1 VVLLN
6 QNKYMF
12 VIRFKK
18 LFIGL
23 SIFFVAAS
31 IAAFAIFGLP
41 LGIDFKGG
49 SALDVQ
55 YSGVRPATTAVS
67 QAIENAGFD
76 NALVQPV
83 GEQGYMI
90 QTREVTDDERAAI
103 VAAAASVDPAQTV
116 TQTSFTSIGPSV
128 GNELKHKSIASIIL
142 VLIAIILFV
151 AYAFRKVS
159 KPISSWKYGI
169 AVIIALVHD
178 IIIPVGAFAI
188 LGHFMGAQVDTL
200 FIVALL
206 TTLGLSVSDT
216 IVVFDRI
223 REHLNGSKANMPFPE
238 LVGESLSE
246 TFARSINTSFVV
258 LVMVIALAVFGPA
271 TTRLFAITLAIGM
284 FFGTYSS
291 IFLASPLLV
300 VMEGNQGK
308 KK

>member
-1 VVLLN
+1 
-6 QNKYMF
+6 MF
-12 VIRFKK
+12 VIKYK
-18 LFIGL
+18 TLFI
-23 SIFFVAAS
+23 SISAFFVAAA
-31 IAAFAIFGLP
+31 IASLIIFGLP

-49 SALDVQ
+49 SALELQ
-55 YSGVRPATTAVS
+55 YTGTLPTTAQVTTAVT
-67 QAIENAGFD
+67 NAGFA

-83 GEQGYMI
+83 GSQGYMI
-90 QTREVTDDERAAI
+90 ETATLTDAQRAALI
-103 VAAAASVDPAQTV
+103 TAASVTPGQTV

-128 GNELKHKSIASIIL
+128 GTDLKHKAIASIIL

-159 KPISSWKYGI
+159 KPVSSWKYGF
-169 AVIIALVHD
+169 AVIIALIHD
-178 IIIPVGAFAI
+178 LIIPTGFFAL
-188 LGHFMGAQVDTL
+188 LGHFAGAQVDTL

-206 TTLGLSVSDT
+206 TTLGLSVADT

-223 REHLNGSKANMPFPE
+223 REHLKGSAASKHFPQ

-246 TFARSINTSFVV
+246 TFVRSINTSFVV
-258 LVMVIALAVFGPA
+258 LVMVVSLAIFGPA
-271 TTRLFAITLAIGM
+271 TTKLFAITLAVGM

-300 VMEGNQGK
+300 VMEQSQK

>member
-1 VVLLN
+1 
-6 QNKYMF
+6 MF
-12 VIRFKK
+12 VIKFKS

-23 SIFFVAAS
+23 SVFFVAVAIAS
-31 IAAFAIFGLP
+31 LVIFGLP

-49 SALDVQ
+49 SSLELQYTGARPTTVQ
-55 YSGVRPATTAVS
+55 VNAAVD
-67 QAIENAGFD
+67 AAGFTD
-76 NALVQPV
+76 ALVQPV
-83 GEQGYMI
+83 GETGYMI
-90 QTREVTDDERAAI
+90 QTHTLTDAERASL
-103 VAAAASVDPAQTV
+103 VSAASVTPGQAV
-116 TQTSFTSIGPSV
+116 MQTSFTSIGPSV
-128 GNELKHKSIASIIL
+128 GTELKHKAIASIIL

-159 KPISSWKYGI
+159 KPISSWKYGF

-178 IIIPVGAFAI
+178 IIIPTGVFA
-188 LGHFMGAQVDTL
+188 LFGHFLGAQVDTL

-206 TTLGLSVSDT
+206 TTLGLSVADT

-223 REHLNGSKANMPFPE
+223 REHLKGSSAAKPFPE

-246 TFARSINTSFVV
+246 TFVRSINTSFVV
-258 LVMVIALAVFGPA
+258 LVMVLALAVFGPE
-271 TTRLFAITLAIGM
+271 TTKLFAITLAVGM

-300 VMEGNQGK
+300 VMSSGQK

>member
-1 VVLLN
+1 
-6 QNKYMF
+6 MF
-12 VIRFKK
+12 VIKYK
-18 LFIGL
+18 TLFI
-23 SIFFVAAS
+23 SISAFFVAVAVIS
-31 IAAFAIFGLP
+31 LIAFGLP

-49 SALDVQ
+49 SALELQ
-55 YSGVRPATTAVS
+55 YTGARPAVQAVNDS
-67 QAIENAGFD
+67 LAKAGFD
-76 NALVQPV
+76 NTLVQPV
-83 GEQGYMI
+83 GEQSYRI
-90 QTREVTDDERAAI
+90 ETATLTDAQRAQ
-103 VAAAASVDPAQTV
+103 VVAAASVTPDQTV

-128 GNELKHKSIASIIL
+128 GAELKHKAIASIIL

-159 KPISSWKYGI
+159 KPVSSWKYGI

-178 IIIPVGAFAI
+178 IIIPTGVFAL
-188 LGHFMGAQVDTL
+188 LGHFIGAQVDTL

-223 REHLNGSKANMPFPE
+223 REHLKTKANMPFPQ

-246 TFARSINTSFVV
+246 TFVRSINTSLVV
-258 LVMVIALAVFGPA
+258 LVMVLALAIFGPA
-271 TTRLFAITLAIGM
+271 TTKLFAITLAVGM

-300 VMEGNQGK
+300 VMEQSQK

>member
-1 VVLLN
+1 
-6 QNKYMF
+6 MF

-18 LFIGL
+18 IFIGL
-23 SIFFVAAS
+23 SALFVMLALISLIIFK
-31 IAAFAIFGLP
+31 LP
-41 LGIDFKGG
+41 LGIDFTGG
-49 SALDVQ
+49 SALEMQ
-55 YSGVRPATTAVS
+55 YSGVRPPTTALSTAV
-67 QAIENAGFD
+67 AYAGFD
-76 NALVQPV
+76 HALVQPV
-83 GEQGYMI
+83 GTQGFMI
-90 QTREVTDDERAAI
+90 ETQELTDAQRGALLAAT
-103 VAAAASVDPAQTV
+103 ATVDPTQTV

-128 GNELKHKSIASIIL
+128 GNELKHKAIASIIL

-159 KPISSWKYGI
+159 KPVSSWKYGI

-178 IIIPVGAFAI
+178 LIIPAGVFAL

-206 TTLGLSVSDT
+206 TTLGLSIADT

-223 REHLNGSKANMPFPE
+223 REHLKGAKAGVAFPE

-246 TFARSINTSFVV
+246 TFVRSINTSLVV
-258 LVMVIALAVFGPA
+258 LVMVLSLAIFGPA
-271 TTRLFAITLAIGM
+271 STKLFAITLAVGM

-300 VMEGNQGK
+300 VMAESQK

>member
-1 VVLLN
+1 
-6 QNKYMF
+6 MF

-23 SIFFVAAS
+23 SAFFVAAA
-31 IAAFAIFGLP
+31 IASWAIFGLP

-55 YSGVRPATTAVS
+55 YSGTRPATTDVANAVE
-67 QAIENAGFD
+67 AAGFP

-83 GEQGYMI
+83 GAQGYMI
-90 QTREVTDDERAAI
+90 QTRQLTDAERGTV
-103 VAAAASVDPAQTV
+103 VAATASIAPDQTV

-128 GNELKHKSIASIIL
+128 GNELKHKAIASIIL

-169 AVIIALVHD
+169 AVVIALVHD
-178 IIIPVGAFAI
+178 IIIPVGAFAL
-188 LGHFMGAQVDTL
+188 LGHFFGAQVDTL

-206 TTLGLSVSDT
+206 TTLGLSVADT

-223 REHLNGSKANMPFPE
+223 REHLNGSKASMPFPA
-238 LVGESLSE
+238 LVGDSLSE
-246 TFARSINTSFVV
+246 TFVRSINTSFVV
-258 LVMVIALAVFGPA
+258 LVMVIALAVFGPS

-300 VMEGNQGK
+300 VMEGAQK
-308 KK
+308 KKSK

>member
-1 VVLLN
+1 
-6 QNKYMF
+6 MF
-12 VIRFKK
+12 VIKYK
-18 LFIGL
+18 TLFI
-23 SIFFVAAS
+23 SISAFFVAVAVIS
-31 IAAFAIFGLP
+31 LIAFGLP

-49 SALDVQ
+49 SALELQ
-55 YSGVRPATTAVS
+55 YTGARPAVQAVNDS
-67 QAIENAGFD
+67 LAKAGFD
-76 NALVQPV
+76 NTLVQPV
-83 GEQGYMI
+83 GEQSYRI
-90 QTREVTDDERAAI
+90 ETATLTDAQRAQ
-103 VAAAASVDPAQTV
+103 VVAAASVTPDQTV

-128 GNELKHKSIASIIL
+128 GAELKHKAIASIIL

-159 KPISSWKYGI
+159 KPVSSWKYGI

-178 IIIPVGAFAI
+178 IIIPTGVFAL
-188 LGHFMGAQVDTL
+188 LGHFIGAQVDTL

-206 TTLGLSVSDT
+206 TTLGLSVADT

-223 REHLNGSKANMPFPE
+223 REHLKTKANMPFPQ

-246 TFARSINTSFVV
+246 TFVRSINTSLVV
-258 LVMVIALAVFGPA
+258 LVMVLALAIFGPA
-271 TTRLFAITLAIGM
+271 TTKLFAITLAVGM

-300 VMEGNQGK
+300 VMEQSQK

>member
-1 VVLLN
+1 
-6 QNKYMF
+6 MF
-12 VIRFKK
+12 VIKFKT
-18 LFIGL
+18 LFI
-23 SIFFVAAS
+23 SISVFFVTAAIVS
-31 IAAFAIFGLP
+31 LIIFGLP

-49 SALDVQ
+49 SALEVQ
-55 YSGVRPATTAVS
+55 YSGPRPTVSAVTTAVT
-67 QAIENAGFD
+67 NAGFT

-83 GEQGYMI
+83 GSNGLMI
-90 QTREVTDDERAAI
+90 ETQTLSDAQRAA
-103 VAAAASVDPAQTV
+103 VLAAASLEQPA

-128 GNELKHKSIASIIL
+128 GTELKHKAIASIIL

-159 KPISSWKYGI
+159 QPVSSWKYGF

-178 IIIPVGAFAI
+178 LIIPTGVFAL
-188 LGHFMGAQVDTL
+188 LGHFYGAQVDTL

-206 TTLGLSVSDT
+206 TTLGLSVADT

-223 REHLNGSKANMPFPE
+223 REHLNGSKSTSFPK

-246 TFARSINTSFVV
+246 TFVRSINTSLVV
-258 LVMVIALAVFGPA
+258 LVMVLSLAFFGPA
-271 TTRLFAITLAIGM
+271 TTKLFAITLAVGM

-300 VMEGNQGK
+300 VMEQGRK
-308 KK
+308 KKK

>member
-1 VVLLN
+1 
-6 QNKYMF
+6 MF
-12 VIRFKK
+12 VIRYKK

-23 SIFFVAAS
+23 SVFFVAVALAS
-31 IAAFAIFGLP
+31 LIAFGLP

-49 SALDVQ
+49 SALEVQ
-55 YSGVRPATTAVS
+55 YSGVRPTTGAVTTAIT
-67 QAIENAGFD
+67 AAGFK

-83 GEQGYMI
+83 GTQGFSI
-90 QTREVTDDERAAI
+90 ETQELTDAQRAQA
-103 VAAAASVDPAQTV
+103 VAAAQSVAPDQTV

-128 GNELKHKSIASIIL
+128 GSELKHKAIASIIL

-151 AYAFRKVS
+151 AYAFRQVS
-159 KPISSWKYGI
+159 KPVSSWKYGF
-169 AVIIALVHD
+169 AVIIALIHD
-178 IIIPVGAFAI
+178 LIIPTGVFAL
-188 LGHFMGAQVDTL
+188 LGHFAGAQVDTL

-206 TTLGLSVSDT
+206 TTLGLSVADT

-223 REHLNGSKANMPFPE
+223 REHLKGAKAGKPFPE

-246 TFARSINTSFVV
+246 TFVRSINTSAVV
-258 LVMVIALAVFGPA
+258 LIMVLSLAVFGPA
-271 TTRLFAITLAIGM
+271 STKLFASVLAVGM

-300 VMEGNQGK
+300 VMEQSQK

>member
-1 VVLLN
+1 
-6 QNKYMF
+6 MF
-12 VIRFKK
+12 VIKYK
-18 LFIGL
+18 TLFI
-23 SIFFVAAS
+23 SISALFVAAA
-31 IAAFAIFGLP
+31 IASLIIFGLP

-49 SALDVQ
+49 SALELQYTGARPSTADV
-55 YSGVRPATTAVS
+55 TTAVTK
-67 QAIENAGFD
+67 AGFT

-83 GEQGYMI
+83 GDQGYMI
-90 QTREVTDDERAAI
+90 ETATLTDAQRAALLT
-103 VAAAASVDPAQTV
+103 AASVVPGQTV

-128 GNELKHKSIASIIL
+128 GTELKHKAIASIIL

-159 KPISSWKYGI
+159 KPVSSWKYGF

-178 IIIPVGAFAI
+178 LIIPTGFFAL
-188 LGHFMGAQVDTL
+188 LGHFAGAQVDTL

-206 TTLGLSVSDT
+206 TTLGLSVADT

-223 REHLNGSKANMPFPE
+223 REHLKGSSANKNFAE

-246 TFARSINTSFVV
+246 TFVRSINTSFVV
-258 LVMVIALAVFGPA
+258 LVMVVSLAVFGPA
-271 TTRLFAITLAIGM
+271 TTKLFAITLAVGM

-300 VMEGNQGK
+300 VMEQSQK
-308 KK
+308 KKQI

>member
-1 VVLLN
+1 
-6 QNKYMF
+6 MF

-18 LFIGL
+18 VFIGI
-23 SIFFVAAS
+23 SVFFVAVA
-31 IAAFAIFGLP
+31 IAALIVFKLP

-55 YSGVRPATTAVS
+55 YSGTRPATTVVAD
-67 QAIENAGFD
+67 AIEKAGFT
-76 NALVQPV
+76 NARVQPV
-83 GEQGYMI
+83 GEQSYMI
-90 QTREVTDDERAAI
+90 ETRELSDADRAAV
-103 VAAAASVDPAQTV
+103 VAAAASVDPAQAV

-128 GNELKHKSIASIIL
+128 GNELKHKAIASIIL

-151 AYAFRKVS
+151 AYAFRQVS
-159 KPISSWKYGI
+159 KPISSWKYGF
-169 AVIIALVHD
+169 AVVIALVHD

-188 LGHFMGAQVDTL
+188 LGHFIGAQVDTL

-206 TTLGLSVSDT
+206 TTLGLSVADT

-223 REHLNGSKANMPFPE
+223 REHLKGSKANMPFPE

-246 TFARSINTSFVV
+246 TFVRSINTSFVV
-258 LVMVIALAVFGPA
+258 LVMVIALAVFGPS

-300 VMEGNQGK
+300 VMEGGQK
-308 KK
+308 KKK

>member
-1 VVLLN
+1 
-6 QNKYMF
+6 MF
-12 VIRFKK
+12 VIKYK
-18 LFIGL
+18 TLFI
-23 SIFFVAAS
+23 SISVFFVTVAIAS
-31 IAAFAIFGLP
+31 LIIFGLP

-49 SALDVQ
+49 SALELQ
-55 YSGVRPATTAVS
+55 YSGVPPTTSAVATGVTA
-67 QAIENAGFD
+67 AGFT

-83 GEQGYMI
+83 GTNGYMI
-90 QTREVTDDERAAI
+90 ETQTLTDAQRAALI
-103 VAAAASVDPAQTV
+103 TAASVTPGQVV

-128 GNELKHKSIASIIL
+128 GTELKHKAIASLIL
-142 VLIAIILFV
+142 VLVAIILFV

-159 KPISSWKYGI
+159 KPVSSWKYGF

-178 IIIPVGAFAI
+178 VIIPTGVFAL
-188 LGHFMGAQVDTL
+188 LGHFLGAQVDTL

-206 TTLGLSVSDT
+206 TTLGLSVADT

-223 REHLNGSKANMPFPE
+223 REHLKTKANMAFPQ

-246 TFARSINTSFVV
+246 TFVRSINTSLVV
-258 LVMVIALAVFGPA
+258 LVVVLSLAIFGPA
-271 TTRLFAITLAIGM
+271 TTKLFAITLAVGM

-300 VMEGNQGK
+300 VMEQSQK